1 MLLCMSIIYL
11 NRLFGTYERKNIEN
25 EIFKADS
32 TIFANVV
39 PTTHM
44 NTPGQRLHCNR
55 SHTAGCYFHRRER
68 WILWYGDTKILQRFK
83 HFPRAL
89 PILYVPYNVR
99 LLFFFV
105 FIYLYKMHPM
115 IVTTKIHVYYVS
127 GSFYSHFLR
136 FTRHFFHGASM
147 WAERRKKRLP
157 ANRVELLLTIASVAI
172 NSTNAQNIYTTFF
185 SSFIEYQHS
194 ATHFFLLHI
203 SSTRSAGTFCLLPEC
218 YLCRFS
224 RIQCAMNSFILSR
237 SSVRCNNETM
247 RHTLQR
253 RKKANKKKRN
263 LQTCSGTRQCIF
275 IRIDSEGHRISTL
288 CWKIQ

>member
-1 MLLCMSIIYL
+1 MKFSKQIAWYSLTWYQPHIWTRLARGYIVTAAIQQDAIFTVVSVEYFDMVTRRYCNASNISPVHYRYFMYL
-11 NRLFGTYERKNIEN
+11 TMY
-25 EIFKADS
+25 D
-32 TIFANVV
+32 
-39 PTTHM
+39 
-44 NTPGQRLHCNR
+44 
-55 SHTAGCYFHRRER
+55 YF
-68 WILWYGDTKILQRFK
+68 
-83 HFPRAL
+83 
-89 PILYVPYNVR
+89 
-99 LLFFFV
+99 FFFV